1 MRAIAVILA
10 LVFAA
15 SASAQPHV
23 QRPAELSDSDWSE
36 IKSALAKYT
45 HDEIRTIR
53 VSSTSPLSVQVHTAS
68 PHIVTEGDF
77 HASES
82 RLTLADH
89 QETSVDSLNNTSR
102 QGDAA
107 NRYR

>member
-1 MRAIAVILA
+1 MVAHLDLVRRMRAIAVILA

-53 VSSTSPLSVQVHTAS
+53 VSSTSPLSVQVDTAS

-77 HASES
+77 TLQKVGSHWQITKK
-82 RLTLADH
+82 RLWIH
-89 QETSVDSLNNTSR
+89 
-102 QGDAA
+102 
-107 NRYR
+107 